1 MVSTDLVLQVL
12 EASLEA
18 RVVPP
23 DPTSRVDARSSVRV
37 PDGGSCQLIVTQHIV
52 SLDQQKAILQAQSLS
67 Y

>member
-12 EASLEA
+12 EASLEV

-37 PDGGSCQLIVTQHIV
+37 PDGGSCQMIVTNNALLV
-52 SLDQQKAILQAQSLS
+52 
-67 Y
+67 

>member
-1 MVSTDLVLQVL
+1 MVNTDLVLQVL

-37 PDGGSCQLIVTQHIV
+37 PDGGSCQFIVTNALLV
-52 SLDQQKAILQAQSLS
+52 
-67 Y
+67 